1 MLDFGG
7 GAISGDGGLLLLG
20 QLDRKLGL
28 MKRAGK
34 AIDGFET
41 RQPGKIRHLAS
52 DMFRQRVLGLAAGHE
67 DLNDQLELSKDPLLQ
82 SAVGRD
88 GALAQPSTLCRFE
101 NRATRELNVALS
113 KLMVEQFVESFAE
126 PPDELVLDFDATD
139 DPVHGMQEGRF
150 FHGYYDS
157 YCFLPLYVFCG
168 DQLLVAYLRSSK
180 IDGAKHAW
188 AILKLLVTRFRR
200 QWPGVRVV
208 FRGDS
213 GFCRNGMLR
222 WCERNGVDYIVG
234 IARNS
239 RLEALGAKLREDAG
253 TLFAGLKAKTKLFG
267 EFRYRAGTWESDRL
281 VIAKAEHNRLGPN
294 YRCIVTSLPGDG
306 RYLYEEVY
314 CARGGMEN
322 RIKEQQLDLF
332 AGRTSCHAFDAN
344 QFRLLLSGFAYI
356 LMERFRAL
364 LLKGTKFARATCGTI
379 RLNFIRVGAVVR
391 RNTRRLYCSL
401 SSSCPVQGLFLA
413 VARRILLLS

>member
-1 MLDFGG
+1 M
-7 GAISGDGGLLLLG
+7 GD
-20 QLDRKLGL
+20 
-28 MKRAGK
+28 
-34 AIDGFET
+34 
-41 RQPGKIRHLAS
+41 
-52 DMFRQRVLGLAAGHE
+52 
-67 DLNDQLELSKDPLLQ
+67 
-82 SAVGRD
+82 
-88 GALAQPSTLCRFE
+88 
-101 NRATRELNVALS
+101 
-113 KLMVEQFVESFAE
+113 
-126 PPDELVLDFDATD
+126 
-139 DPVHGMQEGRF
+139 
-150 FHGYYDS
+150 
-157 YCFLPLYVFCG
+157 
-168 DQLLVAYLRSSK
+168 
-180 IDGAKHAW
+180 
-188 AILKLLVTRFRR
+188 ILKLLVARFRR

-401 SSSCPVQGLFLA
+401 SSSCPVQGLFLT